1 MIPSSRTMSHSNYAG
16 SDVPMAPSKEQ
27 QTLMWQQNSY
37 LVDSGINSGAAT
49 QVPSL
54 TGKEDDE
61 MEGDQLMFD
70 LDQGFA
76 QGFTQEQV
84 DDMNQQLSQTR
95 SQRVRAAM
103 FPETLEEGIEIPS
116 TQLDPAQ
123 PTAVQRL
130 AEPSQMLKHAVVN
143 LINYQDDADLATRAI
158 PELIK
163 LLNDEDQVVVS
174 QAAMMVHQLSKKEAS
189 RHAIMNSPQM
199 VAALVRAISN
209 SNDLETTKGAVGT
222 LHNLSHHRQGLL
234 AIFKS
239 GGIPA
244 LVKLLSSPVESV
256 LFYAIT
262 TLHNLLLHQDGSKMA
277 VRLAGGLQKMV
288 ALLQRNNVKFLAI
301 VTDCLQILAYGN
313 QESKLIILASQGPI
327 ELVRIMRSY
336 DYEKLLWTTSRV
348 LKVLSVCSSN
358 KPAIVEAG
366 GMQALAMHLGNP
378 SGRLVQNCL
387 WTLRNLSDA
396 ATKVEGLEGLL
407 QSLVQVL
414 ASTDVNIVTCAA
426 GILSNLT
433 CNNQRNKVT
442 VCQAGGVDALV
453 RTVVSA
459 GDREEITEPAVCA
472 LRHLTS
478 RHVES
483 EMAQNAVRLHYGLPV
498 EGLEGLLQ
506 SLVQVLASTDVNIVT
521 CAAGILS
528 NLTCNNQRNKVTV
541 CQAGGVDALVRT
553 VVSAGDRE
561 EITEPAVCA
570 LRHLTSRHVESEMA
584 QNAVR
589 LHYGLPVIVKLL
601 QPPSRWPLV
610 KAVVGLV
617 RNLALCPANYAPL
630 REHGA
635 VHHLV
640 RLLMRAFNDTQR
652 QRTSSGGG
660 AGGGAGGAYADGV
673 RMEEIVE
680 GAVGALHILARE
692 ALNRQLIRQQNVI
705 PIFVQLLFNEIE
717 NIQRVAAGV
726 LCELAVEKEGAEMI
740 EAEGATA
747 PLTEL
752 LHSRNE
758 GVATYAAAVLFRMS
772 EDKPHDYKK
781 RLSMELTNSLF
792 RDDHQMWPNDLAM
805 QPDLQDMLGPE
816 QGYEGLYGTRPSFH
830 QQGYDQIPIDSMQGL
845 EIGSGFGMDM
855 DIGETE
861 GAGAASA
868 DLAFPEPPHDN
879 NNVAAWYKFVRGV
892 LLPQLLIGSWL
903 RANVA
908 GTLLRAL
915 AGTHEPGNK
924 SADELS
930 LLVFVYKDV
939 MFSGVD

>member
-1 MIPSSRTMSHSNYAG
+1 MSYMQSNQNRSISHGNYQG
-16 SDVPMAPSKEQ
+16 PGDLPMNSPKE

-37 LVDSGINSGAAT
+37 LGVDSGINSGAAT

-54 TGKEDDE
+54 SGKEDEE
-61 MEGDQLMFD
+61 MDLFD
-70 LDQGFA
+70 LDQGYN
-76 QGFTQEQV
+76 QGFTQDQV
-84 DDMNQQLSQTR
+84 DEMNSQLNQTR

-103 FPETLEEGIEIPS
+103 FPETLDEGIEIPS
-116 TQLDPAQ
+116 TQFDQ
-123 PTAVQRL
+123 QHQTAVQRL

-222 LHNLSHHRQGLL
+222 LHKLSHHRQGLL

-366 GMQALAMHLGNP
+366 GMQALAMHLGN
-378 SGRLVQNCL
+378 SSQRLVQNCL

-396 ATKVEGLEGLL
+396 ATKVDGLEGLL
-407 QSLVQVL
+407 HSLVQVL
-414 ASTDVNIVTCAA
+414 ASSDVNVVTCAA

-433 CNNQRNKVT
+433 CNNQRNKAT
-442 VCQAGGVDALV
+442 VCQVGGVDALV
-453 RTVVSA
+453 RTIVNA

-483 EMAQNAVRLHYGLPV
+483 EMAQNAVRLNYGI
-498 EGLEGLLQ
+498 Q
-506 SLVQVLASTDVNIVT
+506 I
-521 CAAGILS
+521 
-528 NLTCNNQRNKVTV
+528 
-541 CQAGGVDALVRT
+541 
-553 VVSAGDRE
+553 
-561 EITEPAVCA
+561 
-570 LRHLTSRHVESEMA
+570 
-584 QNAVR
+584 
-589 LHYGLPVIVKLL
+589 IVKLL
-601 QPPSRWPLV
+601 NPPSRWPLV
-610 KAVVGLV
+610 KAVIGLI
-617 RNLALCPANYAPL
+617 RNLALCPANHAPL
-630 REHGA
+630 REYGA
-635 VHHLV
+635 IHHLV
-640 RLLMRAFNDTQR
+640 QLLMRAFQDTQR
-652 QRTSSGGG
+652 VSRASVASGGNQPPG
-660 AGGGAGGAYADGV
+660 TYADGV

-680 GAVGALHILARE
+680 GTVGALHILARE
-692 ALNRQLIRQQNVI
+692 SHNRAIIRQQAVI
-705 PIFVQLLFNEIE
+705 PIFVQLLFNDIE

-726 LCELAVEKEGAEMI
+726 LCELAADKEGAEII
-740 EAEGATA
+740 EQEGATA

-772 EDKPHDYKK
+772 EDKPQDYKK
-781 RLSMELTNSLF
+781 RLSIELTNSLF
-792 RDDHQMWPNDLAM
+792 REENLWNAELGMA
-805 QPDLQDMLGPE
+805 PDLQVM
-816 QGYEGLYGTRPSFH
+816 TRY
-830 QQGYDQIPIDSMQGL
+830 Q
-845 EIGSGFGMDM
+845 
-855 DIGETE
+855 
-861 GAGAASA
+861 
-868 DLAFPEPPHDN
+868 
-879 NNVAAWYKFVRGV
+879 
-892 LLPQLLIGSWL
+892 
-903 RANVA
+903 
-908 GTLLRAL
+908 
-915 AGTHEPGNK
+915 
-924 SADELS
+924 
-930 LLVFVYKDV
+930 
-939 MFSGVD
+939 

>member
-1 MIPSSRTMSHSNYAG
+1 MSYQMQPQGRPMNYQG
-16 SDVPMAPSKEQ
+16 NDLNKE

-37 LVDSGINSGAAT
+37 MGDSGIHSGATT
-49 QVPSL
+49 QAPSL
-54 TGKEDDE
+54 TGKEDDLE
-61 MEGDQLMFD
+61 SDQLMFD
-70 LDQGFA
+70 LDQGFT

-84 DDMNQQLSQTR
+84 DEMNQQLSQTR

-103 FPETLEEGIEIPS
+103 FPETLEEGMEIPS
-116 TQLDPAQ
+116 TQLDQAQ

-130 AEPSQMLKHAVVN
+130 SEPSQMLKHAVVN

-262 TLHNLLLHQDGSKMA
+262 TLHNLLLHQEGSKMA

-313 QESKLIILASQGPI
+313 QESKLIILASQGPV

-366 GMQALAMHLGNP
+366 GMQALAMHLGHP
-378 SGRLVQNCL
+378 SQRLVQNCL

-396 ATKVEGLEGLL
+396 GTKVDGLEGLL
-407 QSLVQVL
+407 QSLVQLL
-414 ASTDVNIVTCAA
+414 ASTDLNVVTCAA

-442 VCQAGGVDALV
+442 VCQVGGVDALV
-453 RTVVSA
+453 RTIVTA

-483 EMAQNAVRLHYGLPV
+483 EMAQNAVRLNYGM
-498 EGLEGLLQ
+498 Q
-506 SLVQVLASTDVNIVT
+506 
-521 CAAGILS
+521 
-528 NLTCNNQRNKVTV
+528 
-541 CQAGGVDALVRT
+541 
-553 VVSAGDRE
+553 
-561 EITEPAVCA
+561 
-570 LRHLTSRHVESEMA
+570 
-584 QNAVR
+584 
-589 LHYGLPVIVKLL
+589 VIVKLL
-601 QPPSRWPLV
+601 HPPSRWPLV
-610 KAVVGLV
+610 KAVIGLI
-617 RNLALCPANYAPL
+617 RNLALCQANHAPL
-630 REHGA
+630 RENGA
-635 VHHLV
+635 IHHLV
-640 RLLMRAFNDTQR
+640 RLLMRAFQDTQR
-652 QRTSSGGG
+652 QRSSVASTGSQ
-660 AGGGAGGAYADGV
+660 APSAYADGV

-680 GAVGALHILARE
+680 GTVGALHILARE
-692 ALNRQLIRQQNVI
+692 SHNRSIIRQQMVI

-726 LCELAVEKEGAEMI
+726 LCELATDKEGAEMI
-740 EAEGATA
+740 EQEGATA

-772 EDKPHDYKK
+772 EDKPQDYKK

-792 RDDHQMWPNDLAM
+792 REDQNLWAGGDLGM
-805 QPDLQDMLGPE
+805 GPDLQDMLAPD
-816 QGYEGLYGTRPSFH
+816 
-830 QQGYDQIPIDSMQGL
+830 QGYDAMYTTGPPSVHSSHGGRPFPQTGYDQVLLDSMQGVDLGSQHSEYGPMDVTPGPLDFDTL
-845 EIGSGFGMDM
+845 EV
-855 DIGETE
+855 
-861 GAGAASA
+861 
-868 DLAFPEPPHDN
+868 PPPPPDN
-879 NNVAAWYKFVRGV
+879 QVAAAWYDTD
-892 LLPQLLIGSWL
+892 L
-903 RANVA
+903 
-908 GTLLRAL
+908 
-915 AGTHEPGNK
+915 
-924 SADELS
+924 
-930 LLVFVYKDV
+930 
-939 MFSGVD
+939 

>member
-1 MIPSSRTMSHSNYAG
+1 MSHGTYAG

-498 EGLEGLLQ
+498 
-506 SLVQVLASTDVNIVT
+506 
-521 CAAGILS
+521 
-528 NLTCNNQRNKVTV
+528 
-541 CQAGGVDALVRT
+541 
-553 VVSAGDRE
+553 
-561 EITEPAVCA
+561 
-570 LRHLTSRHVESEMA
+570 
-584 QNAVR
+584 
-589 LHYGLPVIVKLL
+589 IVKLL

-652 QRTSSGGG
+652 QRTSSAGG
-660 AGGGAGGAYADGV
+660 AGGAAGGAYADGV

-692 ALNRQLIRQQNVI
+692 SLNRQLIRQQNVI

-792 RDDHQMWPNDLAM
+792 RDDHQMWSNDLAM
-805 QPDLQDMLGPE
+805 QPDIQDMLGPE

-855 DIGETE
+855 DIGENE

-868 DLAFPEPPHDN
+868 DLAFPEPPQDN
-879 NNVAAWYKFVRGV
+879 NNVAAWYDTD
-892 LLPQLLIGSWL
+892 L
-903 RANVA
+903 
-908 GTLLRAL
+908 
-915 AGTHEPGNK
+915 
-924 SADELS
+924 
-930 LLVFVYKDV
+930 
-939 MFSGVD
+939 

>member
-1 MIPSSRTMSHSNYAG
+1 MSYQHNRTMSHNQYNPP
-16 SDVPMAPSKEQ
+16 DLPMVSAKE

-37 LVDSGINSGAAT
+37 MGDSGIHSGAAT

-54 TGKEDDE
+54 SGKEDEE
-61 MEGDQLMFD
+61 MDGDPLMFD
-70 LDQGFA
+70 LDQGFS
-76 QGFTQEQV
+76 QNFTSDQV
-84 DDMNQQLSQTR
+84 DEMNQQLSQTR
-95 SQRVRAAM
+95 SHRVRAAM
-103 FPETLEEGIEIPS
+103 FPETLEEGTEIPS
-116 TQLDPAQ
+116 TQFDPQQ

-130 AEPSQMLKHAVVN
+130 SEPSQMLKHAVVN

-189 RHAIMNSPQM
+189 RHAIMNSPNM

-313 QESKLIILASQGPI
+313 QESKLIILASTGPI
-327 ELVRIMRSY
+327 ELVRIMRTY

-358 KPAIVEAG
+358 KPAIVDAG

-378 SGRLVQNCL
+378 SQRLVQNCL

-396 ATKVEGLEGLL
+396 ATKVDGLDGLL

-414 ASTDVNIVTCAA
+414 ASTDVNVVTCAA

-433 CNNQRNKVT
+433 CNNQRNKIT
-442 VCQAGGVDALV
+442 VCQVGGVDALV
-453 RTVVSA
+453 RTIINA

-483 EMAQNAVRLHYGLPV
+483 EMAQNAVRL
-498 EGLEGLLQ
+498 
-506 SLVQVLASTDVNIVT
+506 N
-521 CAAGILS
+521 
-528 NLTCNNQRNKVTV
+528 
-541 CQAGGVDALVRT
+541 
-553 VVSAGDRE
+553 
-561 EITEPAVCA
+561 
-570 LRHLTSRHVESEMA
+570 
-584 QNAVR
+584 
-589 LHYGLPVIVKLL
+589 YGLPVIVKLL
-601 QPPSRWPLV
+601 HPPSRWPLI
-610 KAVVGLV
+610 KAVIGLI
-617 RNLALCPANYAPL
+617 RNLALCSANHAPL

-635 VHHLV
+635 IHHLV
-640 RLLMRAFNDTQR
+640 RLLMRAFQDTQR
-652 QRTSSGGG
+652 QRNSVASTGSQQP
-660 AGGGAGGAYADGV
+660 GAYADGV

-680 GAVGALHILARE
+680 GTVGALHILARE
-692 ALNRQLIRQQNVI
+692 SHNRALIRQQAVI

-726 LCELAVEKEGAEMI
+726 LCELAADKEGAEMI
-740 EAEGATA
+740 EHEGATA

-772 EDKPHDYKK
+772 EDKPQDYKK
-781 RLSMELTNSLF
+781 RLSLELTNSLL
-792 RDDHQMWPNDLAM
+792 REDNNMWNNADLGM
-805 QPDLQDMLGPE
+805 GPDLQA
-816 QGYEGLYGTRPSFH
+816 T
-830 QQGYDQIPIDSMQGL
+830 
-845 EIGSGFGMDM
+845 
-855 DIGETE
+855 
-861 GAGAASA
+861 
-868 DLAFPEPPHDN
+868 
-879 NNVAAWYKFVRGV
+879 
-892 LLPQLLIGSWL
+892 
-903 RANVA
+903 
-908 GTLLRAL
+908 
-915 AGTHEPGNK
+915 TH
-924 SADELS
+924 
-930 LLVFVYKDV
+930 FR
-939 MFSGVD
+939 

>member
-1 MIPSSRTMSHSNYAG
+1 MFPVSHSNYGG

-27 QTLMWQQNSY
+27 QTLLWQQNSY

-49 QVPSL
+49 
-54 TGKEDDE
+54 
-61 MEGDQLMFD
+61 
-70 LDQGFA
+70 
-76 QGFTQEQV
+76 
-84 DDMNQQLSQTR
+84 
-95 SQRVRAAM
+95 QRVRAAM

-130 AEPSQMLKHAVVN
+130 SEPSQMLKHAVVN

-244 LVKLLSSPVESV
+244 LVKLLSSPVEAV

-313 QESKLIILASQGPI
+313 QESKLIILASQGPV

-348 LKVLSVCSSN
+348 LKV
-358 KPAIVEAG
+358 
-366 GMQALAMHLGNP
+366 
-378 SGRLVQNCL
+378 
-387 WTLRNLSDA
+387 
-396 ATKVEGLEGLL
+396 EGLEALL

-433 CNNQRNKVT
+433 CNNQRNKV
-442 VCQAGGVDALV
+442 
-453 RTVVSA
+453 
-459 GDREEITEPAVCA
+459 
-472 LRHLTS
+472 
-478 RHVES
+478 
-483 EMAQNAVRLHYGLPV
+483 
-498 EGLEGLLQ
+498 
-506 SLVQVLASTDVNIVT
+506 
-521 CAAGILS
+521 
-528 NLTCNNQRNKVTV
+528 
-541 CQAGGVDALVRT
+541 
-553 VVSAGDRE
+553 
-561 EITEPAVCA
+561 
-570 LRHLTSRHVESEMA
+570 
-584 QNAVR
+584 
-589 LHYGLPVIVKLL
+589 IVKLL

-617 RNLALCPANYAPL
+617 RNLALSPANFAPL

-635 VHHLV
+635 VHNLV

-652 QRTSSGGG
+652 QRTSSG
-660 AGGGAGGAYADGV
+660 GGGAGGAYADGV

-692 ALNRQLIRQQNVI
+692 SLNRQLIRQQNVI

-717 NIQRVAAGV
+717 NI
-726 LCELAVEKEGAEMI
+726 
-740 EAEGATA
+740 
-747 PLTEL
+747 
-752 LHSRNE
+752 
-758 GVATYAAAVLFRMS
+758 
-772 EDKPHDYKK
+772 
-781 RLSMELTNSLF
+781 
-792 RDDHQMWPNDLAM
+792 
-805 QPDLQDMLGPE
+805 QDMLGPE

-868 DLAFPEPPHDN
+868 ELAFPEPPHDN
-879 NNVAAWYKFVRGV
+879 NNVAAWYDTD
-892 LLPQLLIGSWL
+892 L
-903 RANVA
+903 
-908 GTLLRAL
+908 
-915 AGTHEPGNK
+915 
-924 SADELS
+924 
-930 LLVFVYKDV
+930 
-939 MFSGVD
+939 

>member
-1 MIPSSRTMSHSNYAG
+1 MSYMPAQNRTMSHNNQYNPP
-16 SDVPMAPSKEQ
+16 DLPPMVSAKE

-37 LVDSGINSGAAT
+37 LGDSGIHSGAVT

-54 TGKEDDE
+54 SGKEDEE
-61 MEGDQLMFD
+61 MEGDPLMFD
-70 LDQGFA
+70 LDTGFP
-76 QGFTQEQV
+76 QNFTQDQV

-116 TQLDPAQ
+116 TQFDPQQ

-130 AEPSQMLKHAVVN
+130 SEPSQMLKHAVVN
-143 LINYQDDADLATRAI
+143 LINYQDDAELATRAI

-209 SNDLETTKGAVGT
+209 SNDLESTKAAVGT

-288 ALLQRNNVKFLAI
+288 TLLQRNNVKFLAI

-313 QESKLIILASQGPI
+313 QESKLIILASGGPN

-358 KPAIVEAG
+358 KPAIVDAG
-366 GMQALAMHLGNP
+366 GMQALAMHLGNMSP
-378 SGRLVQNCL
+378 RLVQNCL

-396 ATKVEGLEGLL
+396 ATKVEGLEALL

-414 ASTDVNIVTCAA
+414 GSTDVNVVTCAA

-433 CNNQRNKVT
+433 CNNQRNKAT
-442 VCQAGGVDALV
+442 VCQVGGVDALV
-453 RTVVSA
+453 RTIINA

-478 RHVES
+478 RHVDS
-483 EMAQNAVRLHYGLPV
+483 ELAQNAVRLNYGL
-498 EGLEGLLQ
+498 
-506 SLVQVLASTDVNIVT
+506 S
-521 CAAGILS
+521 
-528 NLTCNNQRNKVTV
+528 
-541 CQAGGVDALVRT
+541 
-553 VVSAGDRE
+553 
-561 EITEPAVCA
+561 
-570 LRHLTSRHVESEMA
+570 
-584 QNAVR
+584 
-589 LHYGLPVIVKLL
+589 VIVKLL
-601 QPPSRWPLV
+601 HPPSRWPLI
-610 KAVVGLV
+610 KAVIGLI
-617 RNLALCPANYAPL
+617 RNLALCPANHAPL

-635 VHHLV
+635 IHHLV
-640 RLLMRAFNDTQR
+640 RLLMRAFQDTER
-652 QRTSSGGG
+652 QRSSIATTGSQQPS
-660 AGGGAGGAYADGV
+660 AYADGV

-680 GAVGALHILARE
+680 GTVGALHILARE
-692 ALNRQLIRQQNVI
+692 SHNRALIRQQSVI
-705 PIFVQLLFNEIE
+705 PIFVRLLFNEIE

-726 LCELAVEKEGAEMI
+726 LCELAADKEGAEII
-740 EAEGATA
+740 EQEGATG
-747 PLTEL
+747 PLTDL

-772 EDKPHDYKK
+772 EDKPQDYKK
-781 RLSMELTNSLF
+781 RLSIELTNSLL
-792 RDDHQMWPNDLAM
+792 REDNNIWANADLGM
-805 QPDLQDMLGPE
+805 GPDLQDMLGPE
-816 QGYEGLYGTRPSFH
+816 EAYEGLYGQGPPSVHSSHGGRAFH
-830 QQGYDQIPIDSMQGL
+830 QQGMYVICIRKHRS
-845 EIGSGFGMDM
+845 
-855 DIGETE
+855 ETPPPPTHFTLNPLCHPRTKMKE
-861 GAGAASA
+861 NNQKVFTHPLPQQAAASPPPPPA
-868 DLAFPEPPHDN
+868 PPSPSTHLLHAYSAFN
-879 NNVAAWYKFVRGV
+879 RNRVSSSIKLNY
-892 LLPQLLIGSWL
+892 I
-903 RANVA
+903 
-908 GTLLRAL
+908 
-915 AGTHEPGNK
+915 
-924 SADELS
+924 
-930 LLVFVYKDV
+930 
-939 MFSGVD
+939 

>member
-1 MIPSSRTMSHSNYAG
+1 MSYPMSTNQSRPMSQGNYQGPGDLPMG
-16 SDVPMAPSKEQ
+16 SAKE

-37 LVDSGINSGAAT
+37 MNDSGIHSGAVT
-49 QVPSL
+49 QAPSL
-54 TGKEDDE
+54 SGKEDEE

-76 QGFTQEQV
+76 QGFTQDQV
-84 DDMNQQLSQTR
+84 EGEITDHLCKSNITELDIVIENDINQQLSHTR

-103 FPETLEEGIEIPS
+103 FPETLDEGVEIPS
-116 TQLDPAQ
+116 TQFDPAQ

-189 RHAIMNSPQM
+189 RHAIMNSSQM

-209 SNDLETTKGAVGT
+209 SDDLESTKAAVGT

-336 DYEKLLWTTSRV
+336 EYEKLLWTTSRV
-348 LKVLSVCSSN
+348 LKVLSVCPSN

-366 GMQALAMHLGNP
+366 GMQALAMHLANP
-378 SGRLVQNCL
+378 SQRLVQNCL

-396 ATKVEGLEGLL
+396 GTKVDGLDNLL
-407 QSLVQVL
+407 QSLVLVL
-414 ASTDVNIVTCAA
+414 ASGDVNVVTCAA

-433 CNNQRNKVT
+433 CNNQRNKVA
-442 VCQAGGVDALV
+442 VCNFGGVDALV
-453 RTVVSA
+453 RTIVNA

-478 RHVES
+478 RHNEA
-483 EMAQNAVRLHYGLPV
+483 EMAQNSVRLNYGI
-498 EGLEGLLQ
+498 Q
-506 SLVQVLASTDVNIVT
+506 
-521 CAAGILS
+521 
-528 NLTCNNQRNKVTV
+528 
-541 CQAGGVDALVRT
+541 
-553 VVSAGDRE
+553 
-561 EITEPAVCA
+561 
-570 LRHLTSRHVESEMA
+570 
-584 QNAVR
+584 
-589 LHYGLPVIVKLL
+589 VIVKLL
-601 QPPSRWPLV
+601 HPPSRWPLV
-610 KAVVGLV
+610 KAVIGLI
-617 RNLALCPANYAPL
+617 RNLALCPSNHIPL
-630 REHGA
+630 RDHGA
-635 VHHLV
+635 IHHLV
-640 RLLMRAFNDTQR
+640 RLLLRAFQDTQR
-652 QRTSSGGG
+652 QRSSVASTGSQQTS
-660 AGGGAGGAYADGV
+660 GAYADGV

-680 GAVGALHILARE
+680 GSVGALHILARE
-692 ALNRQLIRQQNVI
+692 SHNRAIIRSQN
-705 PIFVQLLFNEIE
+705 LLFNEIE

-726 LCELAVEKEGAEMI
+726 LCELAADKEGAEMI
-740 EAEGATA
+740 EQEGATA

-772 EDKPHDYKK
+772 EDKPQEYKK

-792 RDDHQMWPNDLAM
+792 REDTNLWNNADFAMAPDLQLPN
-805 QPDLQDMLGPE
+805 LQDMLGPE
-816 QGYEGLYGTRPSFH
+816 QGYDGMYGQGPPSVH
-830 QQGYDQIPIDSMQGL
+830 SSHGGRGYQPQGYDQIPVDSMQGL
-845 EIGSGFGMDM
+845 EIGGGSTYGAMDTMDVAHDGMSF
-855 DIGETE
+855 EHLE
-861 GAGAASA
+861 ELPA
-868 DLAFPEPPHDN
+868 PPQDN
-879 NNVAAWYKFVRGV
+879 NQVAAWYDTD
-892 LLPQLLIGSWL
+892 L
-903 RANVA
+903 
-908 GTLLRAL
+908 
-915 AGTHEPGNK
+915 
-924 SADELS
+924 
-930 LLVFVYKDV
+930 
-939 MFSGVD
+939 

>member
-1 MIPSSRTMSHSNYAG
+1 MQPAQARPMNYQG
-16 SDVPMAPSKEQ
+16 PGDMPLGSKE
-27 QTLMWQQNSY
+27 QTLMWQQSSY
-37 LVDSGINSGAAT
+37 LGDSGIHSGATT
-49 QVPSL
+49 QAPSL
-54 TGKEDDE
+54 TGKEDD

-70 LDQGFA
+70 LDQGFT

-84 DDMNQQLSQTR
+84 DEMNQQLSQTR

-116 TQLDPAQ
+116 TQFDQGQ

-130 AEPSQMLKHAVVN
+130 SEPSQMLKHAVVN

-262 TLHNLLLHQDGSKMA
+262 TLHNLLLHQEGSKMA

-313 QESKLIILASQGPI
+313 QESKLIILASQGPV

-366 GMQALAMHLGNP
+366 GMQALAMHLGHP
-378 SGRLVQNCL
+378 SQRLVQNCL

-396 ATKVEGLEGLL
+396 GTKVDGLEGLL
-407 QSLVQVL
+407 QSLVQLL
-414 ASTDVNIVTCAA
+414 ASSDVNVVTCAA

-442 VCQAGGVDALV
+442 VCQVGGVDALV
-453 RTVVSA
+453 RTIVNA

-483 EMAQNAVRLHYGLPV
+483 EMAQNAVRLNYGI
-498 EGLEGLLQ
+498 Q
-506 SLVQVLASTDVNIVT
+506 
-521 CAAGILS
+521 
-528 NLTCNNQRNKVTV
+528 
-541 CQAGGVDALVRT
+541 
-553 VVSAGDRE
+553 
-561 EITEPAVCA
+561 
-570 LRHLTSRHVESEMA
+570 
-584 QNAVR
+584 
-589 LHYGLPVIVKLL
+589 VIVKLL
-601 QPPSRWPLV
+601 HPPSRWPLV
-610 KAVVGLV
+610 KAVIGLI
-617 RNLALCPANYAPL
+617 RNLALCQANHAPL

-635 VHHLV
+635 IHHLV
-640 RLLMRAFNDTQR
+640 RLLMRAFQDTQR
-652 QRTSSGGG
+652 RSSVASSGSQQPS
-660 AGGGAGGAYADGV
+660 AYADGV

-680 GAVGALHILARE
+680 GTVGALHILARE
-692 ALNRQLIRQQNVI
+692 SHNRAIIRGQLVI

-726 LCELAVEKEGAEMI
+726 LCELATDKEGAEMI
-740 EAEGATA
+740 EQEGATA

-772 EDKPHDYKK
+772 EDKPQDYKK

-792 RDDHQMWPNDLAM
+792 RDDQNLWNGGDLGM
-805 QPDLQDMLGPE
+805 GPDLQDMLGPD
-816 QGYEGLYGTRPSFH
+816 QGYDAMYGQGPPSVHSSHGGRTFQ
-830 QQGYDQIPIDSMQGL
+830 QQGYDQVPIDSMQGL
-845 EIGSGFGMDM
+845 DLGSQHDSNYGPM
-855 DIGETE
+855 EV
-861 GAGAASA
+861 GAG
-868 DLAFPEPPHDN
+868 DLDFDHLDELPQPPQDGQ
-879 NNVAAWYKFVRGV
+879 VAAAWYDTD
-892 LLPQLLIGSWL
+892 L
-903 RANVA
+903 
-908 GTLLRAL
+908 
-915 AGTHEPGNK
+915 
-924 SADELS
+924 
-930 LLVFVYKDV
+930 
-939 MFSGVD
+939 

>member
-1 MIPSSRTMSHSNYAG
+1 MPMPSA
-16 SDVPMAPSKEQ
+16 KE
-27 QTLMWQQNSY
+27 QTLMWM
-37 LVDSGINSGAAT
+37 DSGIHSGAMT

-54 TGKEDDE
+54 SGKDDDMEDDP
-61 MEGDQLMFD
+61 LMFD
-70 LDQGFA
+70 MDQGFP
-76 QGFTQEQV
+76 QNFTQDQV

-116 TQLDPAQ
+116 TQFDPQQ

-130 AEPSQMLKHAVVN
+130 TEPSQMLKHAVVN

-199 VAALVRAISN
+199 VAALVRALSQ

-313 QESKLIILASQGPI
+313 QESKLIILASTGPS

-378 SGRLVQNCL
+378 SQRLVQNCL

-396 ATKVEGLEGLL
+396 ATKVDGLETLLSGL
-407 QSLVQVL
+407 VTVL
-414 ASTDVNIVTCAA
+414 GSSDVNVVTCAA

-442 VCQAGGVDALV
+442 VCQVGGVEALV
-453 RTVVSA
+453 GTIINA

-478 RHVES
+478 RHPES
-483 EMAQNAVRLHYGLPV
+483 ESAQNIVRNG
-498 EGLEGLLQ
+498 
-506 SLVQVLASTDVNIVT
+506 
-521 CAAGILS
+521 
-528 NLTCNNQRNKVTV
+528 
-541 CQAGGVDALVRT
+541 
-553 VVSAGDRE
+553 
-561 EITEPAVCA
+561 
-570 LRHLTSRHVESEMA
+570 
-584 QNAVR
+584 
-589 LHYGLPVIVKLL
+589 YGLPVIVKLL
-601 QPPSRWPLV
+601 NPPSRWPLI
-610 KAVVGLV
+610 KAVIGLI
-617 RNLALCPANYAPL
+617 RNLALCPSNAAPL
-630 REHGA
+630 RENGA
-635 VHHLV
+635 IHMLV
-640 RLLMRAFNDTQR
+640 RLLFKAFQDTQR
-652 QRTSSGGG
+652 VSQRSSVATNGSQPP
-660 AGGGAGGAYADGV
+660 GAYADGV

-680 GAVGALHILARE
+680 GTVGALHILSKE
-692 ALNRQLIRQQNVI
+692 ELNRQLIRQQSVI
-705 PIFVQLLFNEIE
+705 PIFVQLLFYNDIE

-726 LCELAVEKEGAEMI
+726 LCELAVDKEVAELI

-752 LHSRNE
+752 LNSANE
-758 GVATYAAAVLFRMS
+758 GVATYAAAVLFKMS
-772 EDKPHDYKK
+772 EDKSMDYKK
-781 RLSMELTNSLF
+781 RFSSELTTLPVF
-792 RDDHQMWPNDLAM
+792 RDDSMWNNGELGM
-805 QPDLQDMLGPE
+805 GPDLQDILSPD
-816 QGYEGLYGTRPSFH
+816 QAYEGLYGQGPPSVHSSHGGRAF
-830 QQGYDQIPIDSMQGL
+830 QQAKP
-845 EIGSGFGMDM
+845 
-855 DIGETE
+855 
-861 GAGAASA
+861 A
-868 DLAFPEPPHDN
+868 
-879 NNVAAWYKFVRGV
+879 
-892 LLPQLLIGSWL
+892 
-903 RANVA
+903 
-908 GTLLRAL
+908 
-915 AGTHEPGNK
+915 
-924 SADELS
+924 
-930 LLVFVYKDV
+930 
-939 MFSGVD
+939 

>member
-1 MIPSSRTMSHSNYAG
+1 MSYLQSNQNRPISQSHYQG
-16 SDVPMAPSKEQ
+16 GPGDLPMPPAKE

-37 LVDSGINSGAAT
+37 LGDSGIHSGAAT

-54 TGKEDDE
+54 SGKEEEE
-61 MEGDQLMFD
+61 MDLFD
-70 LDQGFA
+70 LDQGYS
-76 QGFTQEQV
+76 QGFTQDQV
-84 DDMNQQLSQTR
+84 DEMNNQLNQTR

-103 FPETLEEGIEIPS
+103 FPETLDEGIEIPS
-116 TQLDPAQ
+116 TQFDPSHQ
-123 PTAVQRL
+123 TAVQRL
-130 AEPSQMLKHAVVN
+130 SEPSQMLKHAVVN

-222 LHNLSHHRQGLL
+222 LHKLSHHRQGLL

-348 LKVLSVCSSN
+348 LKVLSVCPSN

-396 ATKVEGLEGLL
+396 ATKVDGLEGLL
-407 QSLVQVL
+407 SSLVQVL
-414 ASTDVNIVTCAA
+414 NSQDVHVVTCAS

-442 VCQAGGVDALV
+442 VCQVGGVDALV
-453 RTVVSA
+453 RTIVSA

-483 EMAQNAVRLHYGLPV
+483 EMAQNAVRLNYGI
-498 EGLEGLLQ
+498 Q
-506 SLVQVLASTDVNIVT
+506 
-521 CAAGILS
+521 
-528 NLTCNNQRNKVTV
+528 
-541 CQAGGVDALVRT
+541 
-553 VVSAGDRE
+553 
-561 EITEPAVCA
+561 
-570 LRHLTSRHVESEMA
+570 
-584 QNAVR
+584 
-589 LHYGLPVIVKLL
+589 VIVKLL
-601 QPPSRWPLV
+601 NPPSRWPLV
-610 KAVVGLV
+610 KAVIGLI
-617 RNLALCPANYAPL
+617 RNLALCPANHAPL

-635 VHHLV
+635 IHHLV
-640 RLLMRAFNDTQR
+640 QLLMRAFQDTQR
-652 QRTSSGGG
+652 RASVASGGSQQTSS
-660 AGGGAGGAYADGV
+660 YADGV

-680 GAVGALHILARE
+680 GTVGALHILARE
-692 ALNRQLIRQQNVI
+692 SHNRVIIRQQMVI
-705 PIFVQLLFNEIE
+705 PIFVQLLFNDIE

-726 LCELAVEKEGAEMI
+726 LCELAADKEGAEMI
-740 EAEGATA
+740 EQEGATS

-772 EDKPHDYKK
+772 EDKPQDYKK

-792 RDDHQMWPNDLAM
+792 REENLWNPDLGID
-805 QPDLQDMLGPE
+805 PDLQGM
-816 QGYEGLYGTRPSFH
+816 TRY
-830 QQGYDQIPIDSMQGL
+830 Q
-845 EIGSGFGMDM
+845 
-855 DIGETE
+855 
-861 GAGAASA
+861 
-868 DLAFPEPPHDN
+868 
-879 NNVAAWYKFVRGV
+879 
-892 LLPQLLIGSWL
+892 
-903 RANVA
+903 
-908 GTLLRAL
+908 
-915 AGTHEPGNK
+915 
-924 SADELS
+924 
-930 LLVFVYKDV
+930 
-939 MFSGVD
+939 

>member
-1 MIPSSRTMSHSNYAG
+1 MSHSNYGG

-130 AEPSQMLKHAVVN
+130 SEPSQMLKHAVVN

-366 GMQALAMHLGNP
+366 GMQALAMHLGNA

-396 ATKVEGLEGLL
+396 ATK
-407 QSLVQVL
+407 
-414 ASTDVNIVTCAA
+414 
-426 GILSNLT
+426 
-433 CNNQRNKVT
+433 
-442 VCQAGGVDALV
+442 
-453 RTVVSA
+453 
-459 GDREEITEPAVCA
+459 
-472 LRHLTS
+472 
-478 RHVES
+478 
-483 EMAQNAVRLHYGLPV
+483 V

-617 RNLALCPANYAPL
+617 RNLALCSANYGPL

-652 QRTSSGGG
+652 QRSSVSGGG
-660 AGGGAGGAYADGV
+660 GGVGGVGGAGGAYADGV

-680 GAVGALHILARE
+680 GAVGALHILARDS
-692 ALNRQLIRQQNVI
+692 LNKQLIRQQNVI

-726 LCELAVEKEGAEMI
+726 LCELAVDKEGAEMI

-758 GVATYAAAVLFRMS
+758 GVATYAAAVLFRLS

-792 RDDHQMWPNDLAM
+792 REDPQMWPADLAM
-805 QPDLQDMLGPE
+805 QPELQDMLGPE

-845 EIGSGFGMDM
+845 EIGSGFGMEM

-879 NNVAAWYKFVRGV
+879 NNVAAWYDTD
-892 LLPQLLIGSWL
+892 L
-903 RANVA
+903 
-908 GTLLRAL
+908 
-915 AGTHEPGNK
+915 
-924 SADELS
+924 
-930 LLVFVYKDV
+930 
-939 MFSGVD
+939 

>member
-1 MIPSSRTMSHSNYAG
+1 MSFAR
-16 SDVPMAPSKEQ
+16 Q
-27 QTLMWQQNSY
+27 QTNLKDHSVNMWQQQSY
-37 LVDSGINSGAAT
+37 LVDSGIHSGVNTNA
-49 QVPSL
+49 PSL
-54 TGKEDDE
+54 TGKEEDMD
-61 MEGDQLMFD
+61 GDQLMFEM
-70 LDQGFA
+70 DQGFG
-76 QGFTQEQV
+76 QGFTQDQV
-84 DDMNQQLSQTR
+84 DEMNSQLSQTR

-116 TQLDPAQ
+116 TQFDTAA

-130 AEPSQMLKHAVVN
+130 TEPSQMLKHAVVN

-199 VAALVRAISN
+199 VAALVHAISN

-262 TLHNLLLHQDGSKMA
+262 TLHNLLLHQEGSKMA

-288 ALLQRNNVKFLAI
+288 LLLGRNNVKFLAI

-313 QESKLIILASQGPI
+313 QESKLIILASQGPV

-336 DYEKLLWTTSRV
+336 DYEKLLWCTSRV

-366 GMQALAMHLGNP
+366 GMQALAMHLGHP
-378 SGRLVQNCL
+378 SQRLVQNCL

-396 ATKVEGLEGLL
+396 GTKVDGLESLL
-407 QSLVQVL
+407 QSLVQLL
-414 ASTDVNIVTCAA
+414 ASQDINVITCAA
-426 GILSNLT
+426 GVLSNLT

-442 VCQAGGVDALV
+442 VCQVGGVEALV
-453 RTVVSA
+453 QTIVNA

-483 EMAQNAVRLHYGLPV
+483 EMAQNAVRLNYGIQTIV
-498 EGLEGLLQ
+498 NLL
-506 SLVQVLASTDVNIVT
+506 N
-521 CAAGILS
+521 
-528 NLTCNNQRNKVTV
+528 
-541 CQAGGVDALVRT
+541 
-553 VVSAGDRE
+553 
-561 EITEPAVCA
+561 
-570 LRHLTSRHVESEMA
+570 
-584 QNAVR
+584 
-589 LHYGLPVIVKLL
+589 
-601 QPPSRWPLV
+601 PPSRWPLV
-610 KAVVGLV
+610 KAVIGLI
-617 RNLALCPANYAPL
+617 RNLALCQANHSPL
-630 REHGA
+630 REYGA
-635 VHHLV
+635 IHLLV
-640 RLLMRAFNDTQR
+640 ILLNRAFTDTQR
-652 QRTSSGGG
+652 RSVASSASAPGGG
-660 AGGGAGGAYADGV
+660 VGSVGGGGTYPDGV

-680 GAVGALHILARE
+680 GTVGALHILARE
-692 ALNRQLIRQQNVI
+692 SNNRALIRAQHVI
-705 PIFVQLLFNEIE
+705 RLAVSLLFNEIE

-726 LCELAVEKEGAEMI
+726 LCELAQDKEGAEAI

-747 PLTEL
+747 PLTDL

-781 RLSMELTNSLF
+781 RLSLELTNSLF
-792 RDDHQMWPNDLAM
+792 RSDDHMNWNGGDLGM
-805 QPDLQDMLGPE
+805 GPDLQDMLEPD
-816 QGYEGLYGTRPSFH
+816 QGYNDYAPAPRNY
-830 QQGYDQIPIDSMQGL
+830 QQGYDTLPSLEGLDLDSNYG
-845 EIGSGFGMDM
+845 
-855 DIGETE
+855 GELDFNPL
-861 GAGAASA
+861 GAP
-868 DLAFPEPPHDN
+868 LPQPPQN
-879 NNVAAWYKFVRGV
+879 NDQVAAWYDTD
-892 LLPQLLIGSWL
+892 L
-903 RANVA
+903 
-908 GTLLRAL
+908 
-915 AGTHEPGNK
+915 
-924 SADELS
+924 
-930 LLVFVYKDV
+930 
-939 MFSGVD
+939 

>member
-1 MIPSSRTMSHSNYAG
+1 TTLKPFTNHSSLFAVSHNNQYNPP
-16 SDVPMAPSKEQ
+16 DLPPMVSAKE

-37 LVDSGINSGAAT
+37 LGDSGIHSGAVT

-54 TGKEDDE
+54 SGKEDEE
-61 MEGDQLMFD
+61 MEGDPLMFD
-70 LDQGFA
+70 LDTGFP
-76 QGFTQEQV
+76 QNFTQDQV

-116 TQLDPAQ
+116 TQFDPQQ

-130 AEPSQMLKHAVVN
+130 SEPSQMLKHAVVN
-143 LINYQDDADLATRAI
+143 LINYQDDAELATRAI

-209 SNDLETTKGAVGT
+209 SNDLESTKAAVGT

-288 ALLQRNNVKFLAI
+288 TLLQRNNVKFLAI

-313 QESKLIILASQGPI
+313 QESKLIILASGGPN

-358 KPAIVEAG
+358 KPAIVDAG
-366 GMQALAMHLGNP
+366 GMQALAMHLGNMSP
-378 SGRLVQNCL
+378 RLVQNCL

-396 ATKVEGLEGLL
+396 ATKVEGLEALL

-414 ASTDVNIVTCAA
+414 GSTDVNVVTCAA

-433 CNNQRNKVT
+433 CNNQRNKAT
-442 VCQAGGVDALV
+442 VCQVGGVDALV
-453 RTVVSA
+453 RTIINA

-478 RHVES
+478 RHVDS
-483 EMAQNAVRLHYGLPV
+483 ELAQNAVRLNYGL
-498 EGLEGLLQ
+498 
-506 SLVQVLASTDVNIVT
+506 S
-521 CAAGILS
+521 
-528 NLTCNNQRNKVTV
+528 
-541 CQAGGVDALVRT
+541 
-553 VVSAGDRE
+553 
-561 EITEPAVCA
+561 
-570 LRHLTSRHVESEMA
+570 
-584 QNAVR
+584 
-589 LHYGLPVIVKLL
+589 VIVKLL
-601 QPPSRWPLV
+601 HPPSRWPLI
-610 KAVVGLV
+610 KAVIGLI
-617 RNLALCPANYAPL
+617 RNLALCPANHAPL

-635 VHHLV
+635 IHHLV
-640 RLLMRAFNDTQR
+640 RLLMRAFQDTER
-652 QRTSSGGG
+652 QRSSIATTGSQQPS
-660 AGGGAGGAYADGV
+660 AYADGV

-680 GAVGALHILARE
+680 GTVGALHILARE
-692 ALNRQLIRQQNVI
+692 SHNRALIRQQSVI
-705 PIFVQLLFNEIE
+705 PIFVRLLFNEIE

-726 LCELAVEKEGAEMI
+726 LCELAADKEGAEII
-740 EAEGATA
+740 EQEGATG
-747 PLTEL
+747 PLTDL

-772 EDKPHDYKK
+772 EDKPQDYKK
-781 RLSMELTNSLF
+781 RLSIELTNSLL
-792 RDDHQMWPNDLAM
+792 REDNNIWANADLGM
-805 QPDLQDMLGPE
+805 GPDLQDMLGPE
-816 QGYEGLYGTRPSFH
+816 EAYEGLYGQGPPSVHSSHGGRAFH
-830 QQGYDQIPIDSMQGL
+830 QQGYDTLPIDSMQGL
-845 EIGSGFGMDM
+845 EISSPVGGGGAGGPAGNNGAVGGAGGGGGAIGSIPPSGAPTSPYSMDM
-855 DIGETE
+855 DVGEID
-861 GAGAASA
+861 AGALNF
-868 DLAFPEPPHDN
+868 DLDAMPTPPNDN
-879 NNVAAWYKFVRGV
+879 NNLAAWYD
-892 LLPQLLIGSWL
+892 
-903 RANVA
+903 
-908 GTLLRAL
+908 T
-915 AGTHEPGNK
+915 
-924 SADELS
+924 DC
-930 LLVFVYKDV
+930 
-939 MFSGVD
+939 

>member
-1 MIPSSRTMSHSNYAG
+1 MSYQIPSSQSRTMSHSSYGG

-396 ATKVEGLEGLL
+396 ATKVEGLEALL

-478 RHVES
+478 RH
-483 EMAQNAVRLHYGLPV
+483 L
-498 EGLEGLLQ
+498 
-506 SLVQVLASTDVNIVT
+506 D
-521 CAAGILS
+521 
-528 NLTCNNQRNKVTV
+528 
-541 CQAGGVDALVRT
+541 
-553 VVSAGDRE
+553 
-561 EITEPAVCA
+561 
-570 LRHLTSRHVESEMA
+570 SEMA

-617 RNLALCPANYAPL
+617 RNLALCPANHAPL

-652 QRTSSGGG
+652 QRSSVSGGG
-660 AGGGAGGAYADGV
+660 GGGGGAGGAYADGV

-692 ALNRQLIRQQNVI
+692 GLNRQLIRQQNVI

-726 LCELAVEKEGAEMI
+726 LCELAADKEGAEMI

-752 LHSRNE
+752 LHSR
-758 GVATYAAAVLFRMS
+758 VATYAAAVLFRMS

-830 QQGYDQIPIDSMQGL
+830 QQAGYDQIPIDSMQGL
-845 EIGSGFGMDM
+845 EIGSGFGMEM

-861 GAGAASA
+861 TAGGGGA

-879 NNVAAWYKFVRGV
+879 NNVAAWYDTD
-892 LLPQLLIGSWL
+892 L
-903 RANVA
+903 
-908 GTLLRAL
+908 
-915 AGTHEPGNK
+915 
-924 SADELS
+924 
-930 LLVFVYKDV
+930 
-939 MFSGVD
+939 